1 MVDLINPPAK
11 RSDRARGETAS
22 ADLQIVGFPG
32 GFEWRSVTVA
42 SDGRRHA
49 VPACGRILS
58 IDCPFELR
66 QRAALERVAS
76 QGDGDR
82 GDHHEAGDALVA
94 ERTNW
99 VPVQGAGISRT
110 DTGISRTDTGI
121 SRGTNLRISRR
132 NICQNRRIETGT
144 C

>member
-76 QGDGDR
+76 QGDDDR

-99 VPVQGAGISRT
+99 VPVLVP
-110 DTGISRTDTGI
+110 GI
-121 SRGTNLRISRR
+121 SRGTNLRSNR
-132 NICQNRRIETGT
+132 NIIQNRRIEMIRSIETGT
-144 C
+144 YHSEPPY

>member
-94 ERTNW
+94 ERPTGCPFK
-99 VPVQGAGISRT
+99 VPGSVVALTYGAIEISFRT
-110 DTGISRTDTGI
+110 AV
-121 SRGTNLRISRR
+121 LR
-132 NICQNRRIETGT
+132 
-144 C
+144 